1 MTEHDDLGFTGVD
14 RTVRTVL
21 SEIDDI
27 LGPLSERL
35 VLIGGM
41 AFNYWCEPRYTADL
55 DFVVAAD
62 EEVVGKLVSQ
72 LNSRG
77 YEASRIQGAG
87 QPSGID
93 FVRLTDPSGR
103 KVVEFQTA
111 KTAYQELLI
120 KRGIVPDAAVPVRVA
135 TPEDLIVL
143 KLIAGRSKD
152 YPDALALAQME
163 NLDWPYIEEWAAVW
177 QVEDRLQRL
186 RDLLALGD

>member
-1 MTEHDDLGFTGVD
+1 MTEPDDLGYTGVD
-14 RTVRTVL
+14 GTVRAVL
-21 SEIDDI
+21 AEIEDV
-27 LGPLSERL
+27 LGPLNQRL

-41 AFNYWCEPRYTADL
+41 AFNYWCEPRYTAAL

-62 EEVVGKLVSQ
+62 PDVVDKLVSE
-72 LNSRG
+72 LTARG
-77 YEASRIQGAG
+77 YNSTRIQGAG

-103 KVVEFQTA
+103 KIVEFQTA
-111 KTAYQELLI
+111 KTDYQELLI
-120 KRGIVPDAAVPVRVA
+120 KRGIAAEAQVPVRIA

-163 NLDWPYIEEWAAVW
+163 NLDWPYIEEWAATW
-177 QVEDRLQRL
+177 EVEDRLQRL
-186 RDLLALGD
+186 RDLLNLDS